1 MAEAE
6 QKKSYKTYLPVKHDK
21 LSPYQ
26 KHMHGVSQNW
36 VPASDSKDFDV
47 NGSHESWVEICRK
60 MGDSMT
66 KALSVWPSPDAA
78 FGEKTPYKKTVI
90 APNDENKLDC
100 ECLVFEPLEDAKNK
114 LMFIY
119 IHGGG
124 MAWMDGKGVLEWNA
138 ATYAMEGHIGAN
150 VCFTNSVDECYPRGL
165 NDTISAIKYLSE
177 TYKDKVNGI
186 CLHGES
192 GGANLLVAAMMKLK
206 QEEPEKDYV
215 DCLYVE
221 CPYFYPTDAIS
232 TEKFATPEDIKG
244 SVEEFAP
251 EGYHMSKISPR
262 CMFLAY
268 KGPDRDE
275 IEFLQDKFAWPYFAA
290 EEDFKGFP
298 PTFVQS
304 NECDQLRDVGLRF
317 YRQLNAAGVTAYHTT
332 EGGTFHAGEKQSNMY
347 NRMIMR
353 CREAFLKGVL
363 EEKAEAEAKAKAA
376 EAEEKVE
383 A

>member
-6 QKKSYKTYLPVKHDK
+6 QKKSHKTYMPVKFEK
-21 LSPYQ
+21 LSP
-26 KHMHGVSQNW
+26 HMEQMQEWSKSW
-36 VPASDSKDFDV
+36 VPEGVAEGFDK
-47 NGSHESWVEICRK
+47 NGSHESWVELCKK
-60 MGDSMT
+60 MGDSMD
-66 KALSVWPSPDAA
+66 KVISVWPSPDAT
-78 FGEKTPYKKTVI
+78 FGENPPYKKTLI
-90 APNDENKLDC
+90 APIENKLDC

-119 IHGGG
+119 VHGGG
-124 MAWMDGKGVLEWNA
+124 MAWLDGKGVLEWGA

-192 GGANLLVAAMMKLK
+192 GGGNLIVAAMMKLK

-215 DCLYVE
+215 DCMYVE
-221 CPYFYPTDAIS
+221 CPYLFPTGALA
-232 TEKFATPEDIKG
+232 EKFATPEDIKG
-244 SVEEFAP
+244 SVEEFKG
-251 EGYHMSKISPR
+251 EGAIGDIVERS
-262 CMFLAY
+262 MFLAY

-275 IEFLQDKFAWPYFAA
+275 IEFLQDKLAWPYFAT

-304 NECDQLRDVGLRF
+304 NECDMLKNVGLRF
-317 YRQLNAAGVTAYHTT
+317 YRQLNAAGITAYHTT
-332 EGGTFHAGEKQSNMY
+332 EAGTFHSGEKNSIVY
-347 NRMIMR
+347 NKMISR
-353 CREAFLKGVL
+353 RRETFLKGVL
-363 EEKAEAEAKAKAA
+363 EERAQAEAQAKAA
-376 EAEEKVE
+376 EAEKKEE

>member
-6 QKKSYKTYLPVKHDK
+6 QKKSYKTYMPVKYEK
-21 LSPYQ
+21 LSPYMKQ
-26 KHMHGVSQNW
+26 MHDMSRDW
-36 VPASDSKDFDV
+36 VPDSLGEGFDR
-47 NGSHESWVEICRK
+47 NGSHESWVALCRK
-60 MGDSMT
+60 MGDSMD
-66 KALSVWPSPDAA
+66 KAISVFPSPDVA
-78 FGEKTPYKKTVI
+78 FGEKAPYKKTVI
-90 APNDENKLDC
+90 APIENKLDC

-119 IHGGG
+119 VHGGG
-124 MAWMDGKGVLEWNA
+124 MAWMDGKGVLEWGA

-192 GGANLLVAAMMKLK
+192 GGGNLIVAAMMKMK

-215 DCLYVE
+215 DCMYVE
-221 CPYFYPTDAIS
+221 CPYLYPTGGLAG
-232 TEKFATPEDIKG
+232 KLATPEDIKG
-244 SVEEFAP
+244 SVEEFKGEVKMADII
-251 EGYHMSKISPR
+251 ERS
-262 CMFLAY
+262 MFLAY

-275 IEFLQDKFAWPYFAA
+275 IEFLQDKLAWPYFAT

-304 NECDQLRDVGLRF
+304 NECDMLKDIGLRF
-317 YRQLNAAGVTAYHTT
+317 YRQLNAAGITAYHTT
-332 EGGTFHAGEKQSNMY
+332 EAGTFHSGEKQSNVY
-347 NRMIMR
+347 WKMILR
-353 CREAFLKGVL
+353 RRETFLKGVL
-363 EEKAEAEAKAKAA
+363 EERAEAEAKAKAA
-376 EAEEKVE
+376 EAEEKAE

>member
-6 QKKSYKTYLPVKHDK
+6 QKKSYKSYMPVKFDK

-26 KHMHGVSQNW
+26 KHMHGESDNW
-36 VPASDSKDFDV
+36 VPESDAEGFDV
-47 NGSHESWVEICRK
+47 NGSHESWVELCRK
-60 MGDSMT
+60 MGVSME
-66 KALSVWPSPDAA
+66 KAISVWPSPDAV
-78 FGEKTPYKKTVI
+78 FGENAPFKKTVI
-90 APNDENKLDC
+90 EPIDNKLDC

-119 IHGGG
+119 VHGGG
-124 MAWMDGKGVLEWNA
+124 MAWMSGKGVLEWGA

-150 VCFTNSVDECYPRGL
+150 VCFTNSVDECFPRGL

-192 GGANLLVAAMMKLK
+192 GGGNLIVAAMMKMK

-215 DCLYVE
+215 DCMYVE
-221 CPYFYPTDAIS
+221 CPYLYPTDAIS
-232 TEKFATPEDIKG
+232 AEKFATPEDIKG
-244 SVEEFAP
+244 SVEEFASE
-251 EGYHMSKISPR
+251 EGIVSTIVPR
-262 CMFLAY
+262 SMFLSY
-268 KGPDRDE
+268 KGPDRDD
-275 IEFLQDKFAWPYFAA
+275 IEFLQDKLAWPYFAT

-304 NECDQLRDVGLRF
+304 NECDQLKDIGLRF
-317 YRQLNAAGVTAYHTT
+317 YRQLSAAGITAYHTT
-332 EGGTFHAGEKQSNMY
+332 EGGTFHAGEKQSNTY
-347 NRMIMR
+347 SRMIIR
-353 CREAFLKGVL
+353 RRETFLKGVL
-363 EEKAEAEAKAKAA
+363 EERAEAEAKAKAA
-376 EAEEKVE
+376 EAKKVE